1 MKITSKQ
8 LRRLISEVAEESKRP
23 DIRDVKKIVMGLS
36 NALHRDDWPPTVVTL
51 WDTYPNLAA
60 HMKLVEDWWNNKSDA
75 DPGDISL
82 QADVPSDEEE
92 GVWSSD
98 PDWMSPNDQQE
109 QERQWRSE
117 NLQQEAD
124 EKREFIVDILGLEL
138 DSPVESHTL
147 NTDLWISHWLE
158 EGDIDFAAD
167 SAQVRLA
174 ISAAFASDPG
184 RELTASQLYDA
195 VKKHMSDKWGFSDE
209 W

>member
-8 LRRLISEVAEESKRP
+8 LRRLISEVGRERVP
-23 DIRDVKKIVMGLS
+23 NIRDVEKIIKGLS

-60 HMKLVEDWWNNKSDA
+60 HMKLVEDWWNNKSDV

-82 QADVPSDEEE
+82 QADMSSDEEGE
-92 GVWSSD
+92 VWSSD
-98 PDWMSPNDQQE
+98 SDWLSPNDQQE

-124 EKREFIVDILGLEL
+124 EKREFLAGLGLEL
-138 DSPVESHTL
+138 NSPVESHLIDTEIWAT
-147 NTDLWISHWLE
+147 NWAE

-174 ISAAFASDPG
+174 ISTAFASDPE
-184 RELTASQLYDA
+184 REWTASQLYDTIN
-195 VKKHMSDKWGFSDE
+195 KHMLDQWGFSDE